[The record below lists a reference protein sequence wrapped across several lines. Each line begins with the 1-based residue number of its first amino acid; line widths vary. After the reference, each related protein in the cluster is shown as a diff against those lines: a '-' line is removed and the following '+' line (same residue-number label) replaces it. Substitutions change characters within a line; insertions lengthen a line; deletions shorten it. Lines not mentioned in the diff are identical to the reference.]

1 MSSLRRFVFFYF
13 FICFYRTAIVLSY
26 TCINYFYGIAEQ
38 LYEQFTQVLFFVVK
52 LLYIMN
58 NFTDGRIDFWFV
70 AAQLYEQ
77 STQVGSIFGILLM
90 NYTNSG
96 GSLNLFLLHFGI
108 LHYILYFMG
117 LDYLLLITL

>member
-1 MSSLRRFVFFYF
+1 M
-13 FICFYRTAIVLSY
+13 
-26 TCINYFYGIAEQ
+26 
-38 LYEQFTQVLFFVVK
+38 VK

-77 STQVGSIFGILLM
+77 STQVGSIFGIFLM